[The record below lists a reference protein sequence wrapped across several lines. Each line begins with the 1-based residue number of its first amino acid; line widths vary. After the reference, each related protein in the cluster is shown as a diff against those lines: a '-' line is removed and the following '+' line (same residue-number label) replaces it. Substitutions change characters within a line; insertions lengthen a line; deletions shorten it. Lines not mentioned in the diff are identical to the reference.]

1 MVKKKRIMN
10 FTLTL
15 IIAATIVTCG
25 LIFFLFHRL
34 DKKLNL
40 LMEKMTREQQQQP
53 SVSGNPQLFAFK
65 IQAYERILLYT
76 ERIELESLVMRTF
89 LPDMTV
95 QQLQGALLK
104 AIREEFEHNTTQ
116 QLYVTELTWECVK
129 AARTLILSV
138 IAQAYKELSPAD
150 NGMKLAQ
157 MLFAA
162 IQDKEIYNFAKFP
175 LVIKREMAQD
185 LS

>member
-1 MVKKKRIMN
+1 ME

-15 IIAATIVTCG
+15 IIIATILTCG
-25 LIFFLFHRL
+25 LIFFLFHLL

-40 LMEKMTREQQQQP
+40 LMEKITQEKQQQP
-53 SVSGNPQLFAFK
+53 VANNQLFTFK

-76 ERIELESLVMRTF
+76 ERIELEGLVMRVF

-95 QQLQGALLK
+95 QQLQGALLRT
-104 AIREEFEHNTTQ
+104 IREEFEHNTTQ
-116 QLYVTELTWECVK
+116 QLYVTELTWECAK
-129 AARTLILSV
+129 AARTLILTI
-138 IAQAYKELSPAD
+138 IAQAYQELPPSD
-150 NGMKLAQ
+150 NGMQLAQ
-157 MLFAA
+157 ALFTA
-162 IQDKEIYNFAKFP
+162 IQDKETYTFAKFP

>member
-1 MVKKKRIMN
+1 MN
-10 FTLTL
+10 FTL
-15 IIAATIVTCG
+15 IIAATILTCG
-25 LIFFLFHRL
+25 LIFFLFQLL

-40 LMEKMTREQQQQP
+40 LMEKMKQEQQQQP
-53 SVSGNPQLFAFK
+53 PPPPPVGGNPQLFAFK

-129 AARTLILSV
+129 AARTFISSV
-138 IAQAYKELSPAD
+138 IAQAYKELSPSD
-150 NGMKLAQ
+150 SGIQLAQ
-157 MLFAA
+157 VLFAA
-162 IQDKEIYNFAKFP
+162 IQDKETYTFDNFP
-175 LVIKREMAQD
+175 LIIKREMAQD